1 MPRKARIDAPGAI
14 HHIIIR
20 GIEKRAIFKDDRD
33 RHGFIVR
40 LAGLLEE
47 TTTPC
52 YAWALMDNHVHL
64 LLRTGTIGISS
75 IMRRLLTGHAI
86 RFNNRHHRFGH
97 LFQNRFKSI
106 LCEENR
112 YLKQLIAY
120 IHLNPFRAGMLPRVT
135 ELKTYPFTGYSAL
148 MGKTQRPWQDTQYA
162 LSFFGRNTSEARRNL
177 HRYVSKWSKKGH
189 CSDLTG
195 GGLIRSNGGWR
206 AVKEAYRKGIRL
218 ASDERILGSSEFV
231 QKTLKH
237 AGEAYDRRMRLQAAG
252 VDLPAVVRAVCRFF
266 DTDEK
271 ALSGLTRKRNIA
283 QTRAVISYIATRE
296 LSIPGSKVAQ
306 CFNVDRS
313 AVCRAAQRTQN
324 DADMVADAEAIIE
337 MLKEQTSQH

>member
-14 HHIIIR
+14 HHIVIR
-20 GIEKRAIFKDDRD
+20 GIEQRSIFKDDID
-33 RHGFIVR
+33 RHGFIER

-52 YAWALMDNHVHL
+52 FAWALMDNHVHL
-64 LLRTGTIGISS
+64 LLRTGTVGISS
-75 IMRRLLTGHAI
+75 VMRRLLTGHAI
-86 RFNNRHHRFGH
+86 RFNKRHRRFGH

-106 LCEENR
+106 LCEESR

-120 IHLNPFRAGMLPRVT
+120 IHLNPFRAGIIADVM

-148 MGKTQRPWQDTQYA
+148 MGEIPRPWQDTQYG
-162 LSFFGRNTSEARRNL
+162 LSFFGRNTSEARRTL
-177 HRYVSKWSKKGH
+177 HRYISKLSKKGH
-189 CSDLTG
+189 CPDLTG
-195 GGLIRSNGGWR
+195 GGLIRSHGGWH
-206 AVKEAYRKGIRL
+206 AVKEAYRNGIRL

-231 QKTLKH
+231 QKTLKQ
-237 AGEAYDRRMRLQAAG
+237 AGETYYRRMRLQAAG
-252 VDLPAVVRAVCRFF
+252 VDLPAVIRAVCRYF
-266 DTDEK
+266 DTDEM
-271 ALSGLTRKRNIA
+271 ALSGPTRRHKIA
-283 QTRAVISYIATRE
+283 RTRAVISYIATRE

-324 DADMVADAEAIIE
+324 DAELIADAETIIE
-337 MLKEQTSQH
+337 LLKEKTSQH